1 MSTLIKP
8 TVGAVYN
15 FKFKSDFSLYDNIYK
30 VAKVMTYEEYVAD
43 GGNLL
48 SDFFEVVNKT
58 QEDID
63 ACIEYV
69 RASDIL
75 KLSKPNAEST
85 TETLFASTYF
95 LEDTP
100 DFNVSK
106 YNVFGIT
113 ADVGIVKDV
122 ESLRFMKDNIIE
134 AFETVLGIT
143 PKISFV
149 VIREKWLSDTQYE
162 ELQASRDETKKGIYS
177 YYAENLRLQKQISQ
191 ANTKINEYENLII
204 NLQRQIE
211 ELTS

>member
-15 FKFKSDFSLYDNIYK
+15 FKFKSDFSRYDNIYK

-75 KLSKPNAEST
+75 KLTKPNAEST

-113 ADVGIVKDV
+113 

>member
-1 MSTLIKP
+1 MLVSNMSEL
-8 TVGAVYN
+8 V
-15 FKFKSDFSLYDNIYK
+15 IY
-30 VAKVMTYEEYVAD
+30 
-43 GGNLL
+43 
-48 SDFFEVVNKT
+48 
-58 QEDID
+58 
-63 ACIEYV
+63 
-69 RASDIL
+69 
-75 KLSKPNAEST
+75 AEST